1 MSDPTPQSRL
11 RRFAAELSAEQQQE
25 LDSQIADVDFEQL
38 ARLCSS
44 AEAKVDWS
52 AMGERAEP
60 PPAVRLGQTPEFGDS
75 IAAKNQGEKLLRD
88 GKVAAILVAG
98 GQGTRLGFDKPKGL
112 FPIGP
117 VSGRSLFQI
126 HCDRL
131 LAVMQRYDV
140 SIPLF
145 VMTSPATDQETR
157 EYFSKNNNFGLAPE
171 QLQVFCQGT
180 MPAVDASTGEV
191 LLAEKHQVALS
202 PDGHGGVLA
211 ALDNT
216 GCLEKAKEAGI
227 EFFFYAQ
234 VDNPLVQL
242 CDPSLLGYHALA
254 ESQLTTQVVQK
265 RFATEKVGN
274 VVLVDGKV
282 QIIEYSD
289 LPDAA
294 AEKTNEDGS
303 LKLWAGN
310 IAVHIFNRDFL
321 QSVASDAEGLPFHR
335 AHKKVPFVDASGE
348 LIEPAEPNAIK
359 FERFV
364 FDLLPM
370 ADKAIVVE
378 GDASEVFAPVKNAE
392 GAAVDTAS
400 HSRAAQA
407 ALHRSWLTQAGATVP
422 NDIQVE
428 IHPRWAL
435 SPEDIGERVQGV
447 TFEADTYLQ

>member
-1 MSDPTPQSRL
+1 MTDPTPQSRL
-11 RRFAAELSAEQQQE
+11 RRFVEELSTEQLQE
-25 LDSQIADVDFEQL
+25 LDSQIASVDFEQL
-38 ARLCSS
+38 ARLCSCE
-44 AEAKVDWS
+44 EAQVDWS
-52 AMGERAEP
+52 AMAERAEP

-75 IAAKNQGEKLLRD
+75 LAAKACGEKLLRE

-145 VMTSPATDQETR
+145 VMTSPATDRETR
-157 EYFSKNNNFGLAPE
+157 EYFAENNNFGLKPE

-180 MPAVDASTGEV
+180 MPAVDDSTGEV
-191 LLAEKHQVALS
+191 LLAAKHQIALS

-216 GCLEKAKEAGI
+216 GCLEKAKEAGV
-227 EFFFYAQ
+227 EHFFYAQ

-242 CDPSLLGYHALA
+242 CDPSLLGFHALA

-294 AEKTNEDGS
+294 AEKINEDGS

-310 IAVHIFNRDFL
+310 IAVHIFDRDFL

-335 AHKKVPFVDASGE
+335 AHKKVPYVDDSGK
-348 LIEPAEPNAIK
+348 LVEPAEPNAIK

-370 ADKAIVVE
+370 AKKAIVVE

-400 HSRAAQA
+400 HSRDAQV
-407 ALHRSWLTQAGATVP
+407 ALHRSWLAQAGATVP
-422 NDIQVE
+422 DDIQVE

-447 TFEADTYLQ
+447 KFEADTYLQ

>member
-11 RRFAAELSAEQQQE
+11 RRFAAELSAEQQQK
-25 LDSQIADVDFEQL
+25 LDSQIANVDFEQL
-38 ARLCSS
+38 ARLCSVEES
-44 AEAKVDWS
+44 KVDWS
-52 AMGERAEP
+52 SIAERAEP
-60 PPAVRLGQTPEFGDS
+60 PPAVRLGRTPAFGDA
-75 IAAKNQGEKLLRD
+75 ITARKRGEKLLRD

-131 LAVMQRYDV
+131 LAMMQRYDV

-157 EYFSKNNNFGLAPE
+157 EYFAKNNNFGLEPE

-180 MPAVDASTGEV
+180 MPAVDDSTGEV
-191 LLAEKHQVALS
+191 LLSEKHQIALS

-216 GCLEKAKEAGI
+216 GCLQSAKETGI
-227 EFFFYAQ
+227 EYFFYAQ

-254 ESQLTTQVVQK
+254 ESQLTTQVVEK

-274 VVLVDGKV
+274 VVLVDDKV

-303 LKLWAGN
+303 LKFWAGN

-321 QSVASDAEGLPFHR
+321 QSVASDAEGLPFHQ
-335 AHKKVPFVDASGE
+335 AHKKVPFVDDSGE
-348 LIEPAEPNAIK
+348 LIEPATPNAIK

-370 ADKAIVVE
+370 AEKAIVVE

-392 GAAVDTAS
+392 DAAVDTAS
-400 HSRAAQA
+400 HSRAAQV
-407 ALHRSWLTQAGATVP
+407 ALHRTWLTEAGAIVP
-422 NDIQVE
+422 DDIQVE

-435 SPEDIGERVQGV
+435 SSEDIGERVQGV
-447 TFEADTYLQ
+447 KFEADTYLQ